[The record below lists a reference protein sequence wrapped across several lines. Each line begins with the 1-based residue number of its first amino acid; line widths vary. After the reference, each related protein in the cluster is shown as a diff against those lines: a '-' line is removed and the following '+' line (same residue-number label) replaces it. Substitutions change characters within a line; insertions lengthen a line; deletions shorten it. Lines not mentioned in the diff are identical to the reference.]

1 MDKVGIKME
10 DYWRSVMEYG
20 FTEEEKAKATKL
32 KVIRIEKS
40 IFAGYQAI
48 IMKSIDGK
56 TPVETRFV
64 LPCSQFPLGAVSCTH
79 NSCNKPQGQCYHM
92 YRLLKEVLKRKIKM

>member
-1 MDKVGIKME
+1 MNKARINME
-10 DYWRSVMEYG
+10 VYWRSITEHG
-20 FTEEEKAKATKL
+20 FTEKEKAKANKL
-32 KVIRIEKS
+32 KVISIEKS